1 VAGPV
6 RRHRHLAAT
15 VPLKQHPKSR
25 VPLPGTRLFRVLPG
39 GPSRFRGDSVRS
51 ANRITPKSG
60 TGYWSPP
67 RPGAHDRGRCIVDAE
82 IIAGRYAL
90 CDPIGVGGTGTVWR
104 AFDRERGRFCAA
116 KLLRQRDAGELLRF
130 AREQAVRL
138 THPRVVSPYAWAA
151 DDGMVVIVSE
161 LIDGGSLQTLIGDY
175 GPLAEGT
182 VVAVLDQVLD
192 ALGAV
197 HAAQLIHRDVK
208 PGNLLLRSGTRLD
221 VLLADFGLTIG
232 VRDARLTQVGTV
244 IGTPG
249 YLPPEVLAGGVPPD
263 VRHDLYAAG
272 RLGLTLLAGG
282 EIDDTRSWLGT
293 IVDPGLRSALAALVA
308 TDPAERPASTD
319 AARALLARAVRDA
332 VPHTRDGDPIIVLR
346 QLPDLPAGW
355 STTEPAVRV
364 ASVPVV
370 DRPAVSTRV
379 DDVVTDVVPAR
390 PSSDPAAPAVPT
402 GAGAPRTVR
411 APMSPPQRRRWVG
424 GAVAGVAA
432 VAAAVAIPLLA
443 GSPDGDPVIP
453 TDPDSGTP
461 ASTAPV
467 APGTVEAGASCGWQQ
482 EGNRT
487 GTPDGTPLTCTVVDG
502 SYVWSPA

>member
-1 VAGPV
+1 M
-6 RRHRHLAAT
+6 
-15 VPLKQHPKSR
+15 
-25 VPLPGTRLFRVLPG
+25 
-39 GPSRFRGDSVRS
+39 
-51 ANRITPKSG
+51 
-60 TGYWSPP
+60 
-67 RPGAHDRGRCIVDAE
+67 
-82 IIAGRYAL
+82 
-90 CDPIGVGGTGTVWR
+90 GVGGTGTVWR
-104 AFDRERGRFCAA
+104 AWDRDRSRFCAA

-208 PGNLLLRSGTRLD
+208 PGNLLLRSGNRLE

-263 VRHDLYAAG
+263 VRHDLYAVG

-282 EIDDTRSWLGT
+282 EVDDARPVLAA
-293 IVDPGLRSALAALVA
+293 IADPVLRSALTALVA
-308 TDPAERPASTD
+308 TRPADRPAATE
-319 AARALLARAVRDA
+319 AARGLLAGARRDD
-332 VPHTRDGDPIIVLR
+332 VPHTRDGDPLTVLD
-346 QLPDLPAGW
+346 QLPPLPPGW
-355 STTEPAVRV
+355 SPDAGPDRGPGREVRPV
-364 ASVPVV
+364 RDPGPDVPPEGGPGGEVRSGRGAGQEV
-370 DRPAVSTRV
+370 RPVRDPGPDVPPDGGPGREVRPDQDQGHQVRPGPDAGRAAGSGHEGPRNPRTRV
-379 DDVVTDVVPAR
+379 DAAVTDVVTARAEPAQRVPITTTTAGSTSPRTVASPAR
-390 PSSDPAAPAVPT
+390 PPVN
-402 GAGAPRTVR
+402 
-411 APMSPPQRRRWVG
+411 RRWWVLSG
-424 GAVAGVAA
+424 AA
-432 VAAAVAIPLLA
+432 VAVGVLGMLVAALST
-443 GSPDGDPVIP
+443 GSADRDPTAPGD
-453 TDPDSGTP
+453 DGTP

-467 APGTVEAGASCGWQQ
+467 APGTVEAGDPCSWQQ
-482 EGNRT
+482 VNPT
-487 GTPDGTPLTCTVVDG
+487 GSPDGVALTCTVVDG
-502 SYVWSPA
+502 SYVWTPG

>member
-1 VAGPV
+1 MTRNRARDTGV
-6 RRHRHLAAT
+6 RPA
-15 VPLKQHPKSR
+15 
-25 VPLPGTRLFRVLPG
+25 
-39 GPSRFRGDSVRS
+39 
-51 ANRITPKSG
+51 
-60 TGYWSPP
+60 
-67 RPGAHDRGRCIVDAE
+67 PGAHDRGRCTVDAE

-104 AFDRERGRFCAA
+104 AWDRQRHRFCAA

-197 HAAQLIHRDVK
+197 HAAELIHRDVK
-208 PGNLLLRSGTRLD
+208 PGNLLLRSGTTLD

-272 RLGLTLLAGG
+272 RLGVTLLAGG
-282 EIDDTRSWLGT
+282 EVDDTRSALAA
-293 IVDPGLRSALAALVA
+293 VDDPGLRSALAALVS
-308 TDPAERPASTD
+308 TDPAARPASTQ
-319 AARALLARAVRDA
+319 AARALLARAVRDDT
-332 VPHTRDGDPIIVLR
+332 PHTADRDPITVLR
-346 QLPDLPAGW
+346 QLPELPAGW
-355 STTEPAVRV
+355 RGTRPAGPGAAATDQALPITPVRAAVTSPAVTSNQV
-364 ASVPVV
+364 AA
-370 DRPAVSTRV
+370 RTRV
-379 DDVVTDVVPAR
+379 DDAVTDVVAA
-390 PSSDPAAPAVPT
+390 AAPVAPS
-402 GAGAPRTVR
+402 GPRTVP
-411 APMSPPQRRRWVG
+411 APARSAARRGWWVTG
-424 GAVAGVAA
+424 GVT
-432 VAAAVAIPLLA
+432 AAAVVGAAVLIPIL
-443 GSPDGDPVIP
+443 GSGSGDDPVTP
-453 TDPDSGTP
+453 SDTTTP
-461 ASTAPV
+461 AATGPV
-467 APGTVEAGASCGWQQ
+467 TPGTVEAGATCGWQQ
-482 EGNRT
+482 EGSTT
-487 GTPDGTPLTCTVVDG
+487 GDPAGVELVCATVDG
-502 SYVWSPA
+502 AYVWAPA